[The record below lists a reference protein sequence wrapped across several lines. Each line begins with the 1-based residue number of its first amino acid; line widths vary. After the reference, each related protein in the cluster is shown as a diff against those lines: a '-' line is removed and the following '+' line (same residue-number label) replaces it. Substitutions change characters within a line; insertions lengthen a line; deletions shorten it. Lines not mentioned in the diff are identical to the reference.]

1 MVDIELHGDVAT
13 IALNNPPVNAMSHAL
28 RQGLVAAL
36 SELDANP
43 DINAIGLYGIGP
55 GLSAGADISEMD
67 APQKSPLPPDVT
79 HAIETCGTPVAAIL
93 HGNVLGGGF
102 EMGLAAHARVA
113 HPKAKLGL
121 PEVNIGL
128 IPGAGGCIRSA
139 RLAGLDA
146 AATLVTSGRPI
157 DAARALELGLI
168 DRIDEGDPAAMAVQA
183 ARDLAD
189 GTMPARISSDQP
201 LAPDAAGGLDAAR
214 ASIAARSPFL
224 DAPKRAID
232 AVAAATLPRNE
243 ALAREQALF
252 FECLKGPQSAAL
264 IHAFFAERSVW
275 KIPEAKL
282 APRDIASIGVIGGGT
297 MGSGIATAALL
308 SGLPVTL
315 VEQGADALDRAKA
328 TITRNLDG
336 AVTRGKLSQ
345 ERRDHLLG
353 ADLSISETLA
363 DLATVDLIIEAV
375 FEDMGVKKQIFTQ
388 LDQIAKDG
396 AILASNT
403 SALNLDDIA
412 AMTGRPQDVI
422 GLHFFSPAHVMKLL
436 EVVVGARTAPETTA
450 TGFALAKRLRK
461 IPVRAGVCDGFIGNR
476 ILYHY
481 LNAADDLLLRGAS
494 PAQVDA
500 AMEGIGFALGPFA
513 VNDLAGI
520 DISVATRAGTATAAG
535 LEQRMAERG
544 WLGRKS
550 GAGYYLYEGRKKQV
564 NADLAP
570 VLDAVRAE
578 IGLPQRSFEPSELTD
593 RILTAMICEAVRVLE
608 DGIALKPS
616 DIDAVFLFGYGFPR
630 HLGGPMHLADVIGAT
645 EILQR
650 IAAYAEDDP
659 GFWHEPK
666 SLRSMLEHGGRFADL
681 NR

>member
-1 MVDIELHGDVAT
+1 MIDVEIHGDVAT

-36 SELDANP
+36 SELDAKP
-43 DINAIGLYGIGP
+43 EVKAIGLYGIGP
-55 GLSAGADISEMD
+55 GFSAGADISEMN
-67 APQKSPLPPDVT
+67 APQQAPLPPDVT
-79 HAIETCGTPVAAIL
+79 YVIESCGTPIAAIL

-102 EMGLAAHARVA
+102 EMGLAAHARIA

-128 IPGAGGCIRSA
+128 IPGAGGCIRAA
-139 RLAGLDA
+139 RLAGWEA

-168 DRIDEGDPAAMAVQA
+168 DRVEEGEPAAMAAQA
-183 ARDLAD
+183 ARALAD
-189 GTMPARISSDQP
+189 GTMQARVSTD
-201 LAPDAAGGLDAAR
+201 LTLEPDDGVLDAAR
-214 ASIAARSPFL
+214 ASIAARTPFL
-224 DAPKRAID
+224 NAPKRAID
-232 AVAAATLPRNE
+232 AVAAATLPRDE
-243 ALAREQALF
+243 ALAREQGLF
-252 FECLKGPQSAAL
+252 FDCLEDPQSAAL

-275 KIPEAKL
+275 KTPEAKV

-297 MGSGIATAALL
+297 MGSGIATSALL

-315 VEQGADALDRAKA
+315 VEQTADALDRAKA
-328 TITRNLDG
+328 TIAHNLEG
-336 AVTRGKLSQ
+336 AVKRGLLSAAQ
-345 ERRDHLLG
+345 RDERLNALQ
-353 ADLSISETLA
+353 LA
-363 DLATVDLIIEAV
+363 DGLAALAPADLIIEAV
-375 FEDMGVKKQIFTQ
+375 FEDMGVKTQIFTQ
-388 LDQIAKDG
+388 LDAIAKPG

-412 AMTGRPQDVI
+412 ATTGRPQDVL

-436 EVVVGARTAPETTA
+436 EVVVGAQTAPETTA
-450 TGFALAKRLRK
+450 TGFALARRLRK

-481 LNAADDLLLRGAS
+481 LNAADDLLLRGAD

-520 DISVATRAGTATAAG
+520 DISVATRAGTAMAAG

-550 GAGYYLYEGRKKQV
+550 GMGYYHYDGRQKQV
-564 NADLAP
+564 NPELAP
-570 VLDAVRAE
+570 LLEAVRGE
-578 IGLPQRSFEPSELTD
+578 IGLPQRSFEAHELTD
-593 RILTAMICEAVRVLE
+593 RILTAMICEAARVLE
-608 DGIALKPS
+608 DGIAQKPS

-630 HLGGPMHLADVIGAT
+630 HLGGPLHHADAVGA
-645 EILQR
+645 EKILER
-650 IAAYAEDDP
+650 IAAYSAEDPD
-659 GFWHEPK
+659 FWRAPK
-666 SLRSMLEHGGRFADL
+666 PLHSMLGSGGRFADL